1 MTAEDLIS
9 TLENLLIQSKDHYDT
24 KSKLPWNYM
33 LLFNV
38 CGKYNFGLLEFLN
51 HPEYFETLKRI
62 STFLENLED
71 IEPANLPEKKK
82 FKFISQLDKLIT
94 FLFNNHL
101 LDFHV
106 KKSCE
111 FPQEK
116 SFFDEINYKS
126 IYDEIT
132 VITVHLLLLTV
143 QCFEGNTYKA
153 FRQLLKSECK

>member
-1 MTAEDLIS
+1 MSFLRSYSIGVNNPVTAEDLIS

-71 IEPANLPEKKK
+71 IEPAIIFWTSTSKKAANFLKKK
-82 FKFISQLDKLIT
+82 AFLMRLIT
-94 FLFNNHL
+94 NPFTMKLQWLPCIFSFWLCSASKVL
-101 LDFHV
+101 LIRPFAYCSNQSANDIV
-106 KKSCE
+106 
-111 FPQEK
+111 
-116 SFFDEINYKS
+116 
-126 IYDEIT
+126 
-132 VITVHLLLLTV
+132 
-143 QCFEGNTYKA
+143 
-153 FRQLLKSECK
+153 